1 MDISTGMAATIP
13 DRESVVV
20 SVGSIDPADAK
31 AKPVNDASSE
41 LVEPVINK
49 TRLMLVTGE
58 TRPLC

>member
-1 MDISTGMAATIP
+1 MTLCPTAVKAGVPPYTIP

-41 LVEPVINK
+41 LVEPVDHQQD
-49 TRLMLVTGE
+49 
-58 TRPLC
+58 